1 MCMLPGLSIV
11 TNPGIWLLRFDKK
24 LDNFFFFFICLL
36 PQFLLHNFLNL
47 LSVDDSYA
55 YLK

>member
-1 MCMLPGLSIV
+1 MLLGLSIV
-11 TNPGIWLLRFDKK
+11 TNSGIWLLRFDKK

-47 LSVDDSYA
+47 LSVDDSYT